1 MVHRSRF
8 DHPALPSGEGGRS
21 ENEIIREF
29 FFVLRFVP
37 LTTESARVL
46 CDAVEAAMQKYP
58 FLQQRMILEEVRSQ
72 RKSWA
77 KRVLDEFEQRSDEK

>member
-1 MVHRSRF
+1 LERRSSSQCR
-8 DHPALPSGEGGRS
+8 AS

-46 CDAVEAAMQKYP
+46 CDAVEAAMEKYP
-58 FLQQRMILEEVRSQ
+58 FLQQKMSAAGRMMLEEVRSR
-72 RKSWA
+72 RKNWA